1 MQNPSARRA
10 KALRLE
16 PQAVSGERGTIKVLS
31 GALGLLPVVA
41 APTGTAPAGRKW
53 VFAMHGPWLAQRR
66 RPAFGFPKACSAC
79 RGRIKPTLFSLGRL
93 PLGSCK
99 DE

>member
-1 MQNPSARRA
+1 MQNPSAGQA
-10 KALRLE
+10 KALWLE
-16 PQAVSGERGTIKVLS
+16 PQAVSGERRTIEVLS

-41 APTGTAPAGRKW
+41 APTCTAPAGRKW
-53 VFAMHGPWLAQRR
+53 VFAVHGAWPAQRR
-66 RPAFGFPKACSAC
+66 RPAFGFPEASSAC

-93 PLGSCK
+93 PLGNCK